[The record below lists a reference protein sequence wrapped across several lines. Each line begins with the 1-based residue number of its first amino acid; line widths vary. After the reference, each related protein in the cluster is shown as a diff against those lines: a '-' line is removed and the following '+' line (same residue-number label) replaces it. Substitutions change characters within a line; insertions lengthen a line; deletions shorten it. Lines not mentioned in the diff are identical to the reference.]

1 MMTNDHER
9 RADGDF
15 RRLTRSIQA
24 NMTGCARESGTIF
37 PLIAERC
44 LLPAGPERATGG
56 QRIQRSQSISSE
68 QAHAMPTQRKNTC
81 SAILKDRPQDGST
94 GMTVSPIDVRP

>member
-15 RRLTRSIQA
+15 RRLPRSIQV
-24 NMTGCARESGTIF
+24 NMAGCARESGTIF
-37 PLIAERC
+37 PLIAERR
-44 LLPAGPERATGG
+44 LLPAGPECATEL
-56 QRIQRSQSISSE
+56 RTQRSQSISSE

-81 SAILKDRPQDGST
+81 SAILKDTPQDGST